1 MSREQQGK
9 RPYGVREWS
18 LVDVLRIAP
27 SLRPRCWGCS
37 ADRSGGCSSRQR
49 PTVDHIRSG
58 SARGVEVALDRETN
72 AAPHHTIAVTS
83 AQRCRHPTYAFVLRT
98 HKKSRSEYLRMG
110 QSGSRIPLF

>member
-9 RPYGVREWS
+9 RPYGVQEWS

-58 SARGVEVALDRETN
+58 VAQ
-72 AAPHHTIAVTS
+72 P
-83 AQRCRHPTYAFVLRT
+83 
-98 HKKSRSEYLRMG
+98 G
-110 QSGSRIPLF
+110 